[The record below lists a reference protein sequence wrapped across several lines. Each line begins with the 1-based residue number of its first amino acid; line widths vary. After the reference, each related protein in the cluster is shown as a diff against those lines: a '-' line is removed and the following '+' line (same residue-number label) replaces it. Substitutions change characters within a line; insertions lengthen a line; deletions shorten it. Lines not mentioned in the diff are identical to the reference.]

1 MLKNILSNVCLAV
14 VILASGLI
22 FSACGDSTL
31 KNGTYED
38 AGVIYNVS
46 NNSATI
52 TGVSESAT
60 EIVVPTEF
68 KGVKVVGISDNALSG
83 SSVTKVSFE
92 QKDFKLLSLGEK
104 VFSNSQVKTIENLPA
119 NVSMSENSLEG
130 LKNLETIST
139 YGVGE
144 FSVVNNALIQTK
156 DENTKYLRL
165 LPANS
170 QPQDNF
176 NNGTYTVTGY
186 NWVFDYAVEYNQFI
200 KDLIICNDIQRIES
214 YAFANINLDS
224 ITFADDVS
232 KNDIFVDGTAFTAH
246 KDLKIYVP
254 AETQQELSSWLNYS
268 KNYIY
273 GHNWLVHPV
282 GCTNEGQHCHGGRLG
297 NTVPASYTGWRYSIS
312 GNKYTINANYTY
324 ISTIP
329 NYMLKTYDEIVAE

>member
-1 MLKNILSNVCLAV
+1 MVKTFVSNLCL
-14 VILASGLI
+14 VISI
-22 FSACGDSTL
+22 FACSLLFTACGNGTL
-31 KNGTYED
+31 KNGNYED
-38 AGVIYNVS
+38 AGVKYYVS

-52 TGVSESAT
+52 TGVSVNAT

-68 KGVKVVGISDNALSG
+68 KGVKVVGISDNALKG

-92 QKDFKLLSLGEK
+92 QKEYKSFYFGEE
-104 VFSNSQVKTIENLPA
+104 VFSNSQIKSIENLPA
-119 NVSMSENSLEG
+119 NVSMSENSLAG

-139 YGVGE
+139 YGVGK
-144 FSVVNNALIQTK
+144 FSAVNNALIQTK

-176 NNGTYTVTGY
+176 DNGTYTVTGF
-186 NWVFDYAVEYNQFI
+186 NWIFDYAVQHNKYI
-200 KDLIICNDIQRIES
+200 KNLIICSDIERIES
-214 YAFANINLDS
+214 YAFTNINLNS
-224 ITFADDVS
+224 VTFADEAS
-232 KNDIFVDGTAFTAH
+232 KEVFVDNTAFTAH

-254 AETQQELSSWLNYS
+254 CETQQELSSWLSLS

-282 GCTNEGQHCHGGRLG
+282 GCNNEGRHCHGGRLG
-297 NTVPASYTGWRYSIS
+297 NTVPKSYTGWSYSIS
-312 GNKYTINANYTY
+312 GDMYTINANYTY
-324 ISTIP
+324 RSTIP

>member
-1 MLKNILSNVCLAV
+1 MLKTILSNVCLAV

-68 KGVKVVGISDNALSG
+68 KGVKVVGISDNALNG

-92 QKDFKLLSLGEK
+92 QKEYKSFYFGEE
-104 VFSNSQVKTIENLPA
+104 VFSNSQIKSIENLPA
-119 NVSMSENSLEG
+119 NVSMSENSLAG

-214 YAFANINLDS
+214 YAFANINLNS
-224 ITFADDVS
+224 VTFADEES
-232 KNDIFVDGTAFTAH
+232 KEVFVDNTAFTAH

-254 AETQQELSSWLNYS
+254 CETKQELSSWLSYS
-268 KNYIY
+268 KNYLDN
-273 GHNWLVHPV
+273 HNWLIHPV
-282 GCTNEGQHCHGGRLG
+282 NCTNNEQHCHGGELV
-297 NTVPASYTGWRYSIS
+297 NTVPVSYTGWSYSIS
-312 GNKYTINANYTY
+312 GNSVAINANYTH
-324 ISTIP
+324 TGTMP
-329 NYMLKTYDEIVAE
+329 DYMLKTYDEIVAE